1 MLGCL
6 VQALDLVDE
15 QLLVVA
21 GHGHA
26 QDQLEEAGDILHLE
40 NIIVGWNVGDWQIV
54 SADALLTQ
62 IVAEM

>member
-1 MLGCL
+1 MLGGF

-40 NIIVGWNVGDWQIV
+40 NIVAGWNVRYW
-54 SADALLTQ
+54 
-62 IVAEM
+62 